1 MRRYIV
7 LALLATMFAGC
18 VQDAVQDLAVEVGA
32 EKIYASI
39 EPCDNRVQLNSQ
51 KQTVWNAGDKVTTY
65 APDGMIQVCTFDGN
79 TGDRSGSFT
88 VTKTYTSSTNT
99 NGKYLAMY
107 SSDCESLILGHYS
120 DGSLALFTTLP
131 PTQNFISG
139 SYASHSNVMV
149 GESSNGTNYVFKNV
163 LGYLRLSLTGSRKV
177 SNIVLSSNDNS
188 SIIGMIA
195 FNAINPSVWQFYDL
209 MSSSI
214 TLNCGDGVQLSET
227 PTEFYFALPPVTFVE
242 GFNVEVN
249 FTDGSQFIQRT
260 SQEVAITRNTIQP
273 MDTFKTDVDD
283 SEYQRIYIY
292 HTGTEVAAPLMT
304 VGGNASID
312 WGDGN
317 VSLLNQFTSYT
328 YTDGAPSHVIT
339 IKALGAENLTMPSMK
354 GVTKIDLS
362 NF

>member
-7 LALLATMFAGC
+7 LALLTTMFVGC
-18 VQDAVQDLAVEVGA
+18 VKDQTKDLAVEVGA
-32 EKIYASI
+32 DKIYVTM
-39 EPCDNRVQLNSQ
+39 EQCENRVQLNSQ
-51 KQTVWNAGDKVTTY
+51 KQTVWTKNDKMAVYTAGGVRFY
-65 APDGMIQVCTFDGN
+65 TFDGE

-88 VTKTYTSSTNT
+88 RTGEYTANINT
-99 NGKYLAMY
+99 AGMY
-107 SSDCESLILGHYS
+107 YALHSADCTSPIYGHYQ
-120 DGSLALFTTLP
+120 DGSLAIFSTLP
-131 PTQNFISG
+131 HTQYYLEG
-139 SYASHSNVMV
+139 SYDEGSNVMV
-149 GESSNGTNYVFKNV
+149 GESSDGENFALKNV
-163 LGYLRLSLTGSRKV
+163 LGYLRLSITGNKPVNNIKLT
-177 SNIVLSSNDNS
+177 SNDGS
-188 SIIGMIA
+188 AIVGQIA
-195 FNAINPSVWQFYDL
+195 FRASDVSVWQFYDL
-209 MSSSI
+209 MSPTI
-214 TLNCGDGVQLSET
+214 TLNCGDGVLLSET

-273 MDTFKTDVDD
+273 MDTFKTNVDD

-339 IKALGAENLTMPSMK
+339 IKALGAENLTMPNMK